1 MQCERY
7 VHVQY
12 GNSELNEG
20 ADGSG
25 AMEAVNWGDGT
36 WGMAHHGNGSTG
48 PWVMADLEHGLWA
61 GNSSSPGKSGKSPN
75 PTNTPITADFVT
87 AMLKGKSGHFALKGG
102 DAQKGGLATLYDGP
116 RPAGC
121 ELCGP
126 SGALLSHLRL
136 WKHKPTAVLLRS
148 SCAAMG
154 CK

>member
-7 VHVQY
+7 VQY

-61 GNSSSPGKSGKSPN
+61 GNSSSGKSPN
-75 PTNTPITADFVT
+75 PSNAPIIAKYVT
-87 AMLKGKSGHFALKGG
+87 AMLKGRSGHFALKGG
-102 DAQKGGLATLYDGP
+102 DAQKGGLTTMYDGP

-121 ELCGP
+121 ELWGP
-126 SGALLSHLRL
+126 SGALLNHLRL
-136 WKHKPTAVLLRS
+136 WKHNAMCN
-148 SCAAMG
+148 SCAAALFLCSNG
-154 CK
+154 L